1 MARDPAALPLVK
13 RAAAQPSDLEQ
24 VLARITPDVLA
35 LLQDGVGRSRR
46 EIVAALA
53 DRHTKEDVT
62 RTLMR
67 LAVTGRLIQVG
78 SHYAL
83 APASTHGGDD

>member
-1 MARDPAALPLVK
+1 MACDSAAPPPGDC
-13 RAAAQPSDLEQ
+13 AAVRSCDLEQ
-24 VLARITPDVLA
+24 VLARVTPDVLG
-35 LLQDGVGRSRR
+35 LLQDGVRRSRR

-53 DRHTKEDVT
+53 DRHPKEDVT

-67 LAVTGRLIQVG
+67 LAVTGRLIQMG

-83 APASTHGGDD
+83 APAGIIDDD